1 MLPRDFRII
10 IINETGVTLEFTTD
24 SVNNTL
30 LITGVPWKLDADG
43 AISFRAEQNIFTDGA
58 DLTDTSSQEGSAYDN
73 ATNLDMG
80 MHCTAILTT
89 DAVTAGPVEVYIEY
103 STDDAT
109 TFPSDSPDFQ
119 ADEDLIHVASL
130 PTASANEDR
139 AINFEL

>member
-10 IINETGVTLEFTTD
+10 VINETGVTIEFTTD
-24 SVNNTL
+24 SANNTL
-30 LITGVPWKLDADG
+30 LIDAIPWKLDSAG
-43 AISFRAEQNIFTDGA
+43 AVVFGSEINIFTDGA
-58 DLTDTSSQEGSAYDN
+58 DLSDSASQEGTAIANDI
-73 ATNLDMG
+73 NLNMG

-89 DAVTAGPVEVYIEY
+89 DAVTVGTIDIYIEY
-103 STDDAT
+103 SSDDG

-119 ADEDLIHVASL
+119 AVEDLIHVGSL